1 MLNRDNLFP
10 YQEKMIDFIAVK
22 KRCLISVFMG
32 AGKSICSLTMI
43 ADASDAFMFDKV
55 LVIAPLRVCRSV
67 WVTEPNKWKHIDH
80 LNVVDCTGSARNRSA
95 SLLRPAQI
103 FTINR
108 ENVTWLVEHLGDKWD
123 FDAVFIDESSSFKN
137 PTSKRFKSL
146 KKILPKTEYMVLL
159 TGTPT
164 PNGLLDAWAQTYLID
179 FGMSLGRTF
188 TNYKQR
194 FFEADYMGYKW
205 SLREGSAEKI
215 HNLMRPYTLVLREED
230 FADLPPRID
239 LFERVDMPPKSLAQY
254 KEFES
259 DLFIEL
265 NDAEEIEALSAA
277 ALAGKLLQWSNGAV
291 YTDANKNFAETH
303 TAKIDAL
310 KDIVEDNDEPMLVAY
325 NFKSD
330 LARLQKAFPDAVQLG
345 KDPLTID
352 AWNAGKIK
360 MLLAHPASAGHGLN
374 LQDGGALCVW
384 FGLNWSL
391 ELYQQF
397 NKRLHRQG
405 QTLPVRIIHIVS
417 NNTVD
422 DLVLSVLADKDKVQS
437 DLLTALRVKNESV

>member
-1 MLNRDNLFP
+1 MLNRDNFHP
-10 YQEKMIDFIAVK
+10 YQEKIVSFIKDK
-22 KRCLISVFMG
+22 KRVLISVFMG

-43 ADASDAFMFDKV
+43 ADASDSFMFNKV

-67 WVTEPNKWKHIDH
+67 WATEPSKWQHINH
-80 LNVVDCTGSARNRSA
+80 LNVVDCTGSARQRAA
-95 SLLRPAQI
+95 SLMKPAQI

-108 ENVTWLVEHLGDKWD
+108 ENVTWLVDTLGDKWD

-159 TGTPT
+159 TGTPS
-164 PNGLLDAWAQTYLID
+164 PNGLLDVWAQAYLID
-179 FGMSLGRTF
+179 FGRSLGRTF
-188 TNYKQR
+188 TAYKQR
-194 FFEADYMGYKW
+194 FFEADFMGYKFN
-205 SLREGSAEKI
+205 LRNGADKQI
-215 HNLMRPYTLVLREED
+215 HDLMRPYTLVLREED

-239 LFERVDMPPKSLAQY
+239 LFERVDLPPRSLSQY
-254 KEFES
+254 KEFEK
-259 DLFIEL
+259 DLFIEFSA
-265 NDAEEIEALSAA
+265 NEEVEALSAA

-291 YTDANKNFAETH
+291 YTDAAKNYVETH
-303 TAKIDAL
+303 KAKIDAL
-310 KDIVEDNDEPMLVAY
+310 KEIVEDNNEPMIVAY

-330 LARLQKAFPDAVQLG
+330 LARLQEAFPDAVPIG

-374 LQDGGALCVW
+374 LQEGGALCVW

-405 QTLPVRIIHIVS
+405 QKLPVRIIHIVA
-417 NNTVD
+417 NDTID
-422 DLVLSVLADKDKVQS
+422 ALVLSVLSDKDKVQS
-437 DLLTALRVKNESV
+437 DLLTALRVKNESK